1 VSALATEC
9 RRCGAALPGDAKFCP
24 ECGLPV
30 ADDPTAVERVPPHE
44 TTEAPATFDVA
55 MPRYFGVT
63 PPMLLFALAT
73 AALAIA
79 IALAIL
85 EHWIAAIV
93 LALVS
98 LALLALFIGVARRKP
113 DTAFARGSARA
124 VDRVRERTGWMFES
138 VAIRSETG
146 RRVGRLRQELLAEEG
161 RREALLRDLGAAVY
175 GGDAEASER
184 IKGELDQ
191 LAAAAQ
197 AKEDE
202 MHAILDTAQERIA
215 RGRSR
220 VQPTMIEPPQ
230 PAPTPE
236 PAPPPDE
243 GTPPTPP
250 EIPEPSPPPDEWT
263 IPTPDPVPEP
273 SPEPDTG
280 DSRN

>member
-1 VSALATEC
+1 VSARATEC
-9 RRCGAALPGDAKFCP
+9 RRCGAALPEDARFCP
-24 ECGLPV
+24 ECGLPL
-30 ADDPTAVERVPPHE
+30 AEDPTAIEQIPPHE
-44 TTEAPATFDVA
+44 TTQAPPTFDVA

-73 AALAIA
+73 ATLAIA

-85 EHWIAAIV
+85 THWIAAIV
-93 LALVS
+93 LAVVS

-113 DTAFARGSARA
+113 DTSFARGSARA
-124 VDRVRERTGWMFES
+124 VDRMRERTGWMLES

-146 RRVGRLRQELLAEEG
+146 RRVGRLRQELLADES
-161 RREALLRDLGAAVY
+161 RRESLLRELGLAVY
-175 GGDAEASER
+175 SGDGQASER
-184 IKGELDQ
+184 IKGELDE
-191 LAAAAQ
+191 LAAASQ

-202 MHAILDTAQERIA
+202 MQTILDTAQERMT

-220 VQPTMIEPPQ
+220 VQPTVIEPPQ

>member
-1 VSALATEC
+1 VSARATEC
-9 RRCGAALPGDAKFCP
+9 RRCGAALPEDARFCP
-24 ECGLPV
+24 DCGLPV
-30 ADDPTAVERVPPHE
+30 AEDPTAVERIPPHE
-44 TTEAPATFDVA
+44 TTEAPPTFDVA
-55 MPRYFGVT
+55 TPRYFGVT

-85 EHWIAAIV
+85 THWIAAIV
-93 LALVS
+93 LAVVS

-124 VDRVRERTGWMFES
+124 VDRMRERTGWMLES

-146 RRVGRLRQELLAEEG
+146 RRVGRLRQELLTDES
-161 RREALLRDLGAAVY
+161 RRESLLRDLGLAVY
-175 GGDAEASER
+175 DSDEQASET
-184 IKGELDQ
+184 IKGELEK
-191 LAAAAQ
+191 LAAASQ

-202 MHAILDTAQERIA
+202 MQAILDTAQERIT

-220 VQPTMIEPPQ
+220 VQPTVIEPPQ

>member
-1 VSALATEC
+1 MSAPATEC
-9 RRCGAALPGDAKFCP
+9 RRCGVALPEDAKFCP
-24 ECGLPV
+24 SCGLPI
-30 ADDPTAVERVPPHE
+30 AEDPTAVERVPPHE

-55 MPRYFGVT
+55 VPRYFGVT
-63 PPMLLFALAT
+63 PPMLLFALA
-73 AALAIA
+73 AATLAIA

-85 EHWIAAIV
+85 AHWVGAIV

-113 DTAFARGSARA
+113 DTGFARTSART
-124 VDRVRERTGWMFES
+124 VERVRERTGWMLES

-146 RRVGRLRQELLAEEG
+146 RRVARLRQELLAAEE
-161 RREALLRDLGAAVY
+161 RREALLRELGLAVY
-175 GGDAEASER
+175 GKDAEASEK
-184 IKGELDQ
+184 IEGELAE
-191 LAAAAQ
+191 LAAAAE
-197 AKEDE
+197 AKEEE
-202 MHAILDTAQERIA
+202 MKAILDTAQERIA

-220 VQPTMIEPPQ
+220 VQPTVIEPPQ

-273 SPEPDTG
+273 SPEPDSG

>member
-1 VSALATEC
+1 VTE
-9 RRCGAALPGDAKFCP
+9 D
-24 ECGLPV
+24 
-30 ADDPTAVERVPPHE
+30 TTTVESIPPHE

-73 AALAIA
+73 ATLAIA

-93 LALVS
+93 LAVVS
-98 LALLALFIGVARRKP
+98 LALLALYIGVARRKP

-124 VDRVRERTGWMFES
+124 VDRVRERAGWVLES
-138 VAIRSETG
+138 AAIRSDAG
-146 RRVGRLRQELLAEEG
+146 RRVGRLRQELFADED
-161 RREALLRDLGAAVY
+161 RRDALLRELGVAVY
-175 GGDAEASER
+175 TGDLQASER
-184 IKGELDQ
+184 VKGELDEV
-191 LAAAAQ
+191 AAAVQ

-202 MHAILDTAQERIA
+202 MEAILDTAQERIT

-230 PAPTPE
+230 PAPVPE

-250 EIPEPSPPPDEWT
+250 EIPEPSPPPDEGT
-263 IPTPDPVPEP
+263 IPRPDPVPEQ
-273 SPEPDTG
+273 SLDSGTN
-280 DSRN
+280 DSRT

>member
-1 VSALATEC
+1 MSAPATEC
-9 RRCGAALPGDAKFCP
+9 RRCGFALPEDAKFCP
-24 ECGLPV
+24 SCGPPV
-30 ADDPTAVERVPPHE
+30 AEDPTAVERVPPHE
-44 TTEAPATFDVA
+44 TTGSPATFDVA

-73 AALAIA
+73 ATLAIA

-85 EHWIAAIV
+85 AHWVGAIV

-98 LALLALFIGVARRKP
+98 LALLALFISVARRKP
-113 DTAFARGSARA
+113 DTGFARTSART
-124 VDRVRERTGWMFES
+124 VDRVRQRTGWMLES

-146 RRVGRLRQELLAEEG
+146 RRVARLRQELLATGE
-161 RREALLRDLGAAVY
+161 RRETLLRELGLAVY
-175 GGDAEASER
+175 GKDSEASER
-184 IKGELDQ
+184 IAGELTE
-191 LAAAAQ
+191 LAAAAE
-197 AKEDE
+197 AKEEE
-202 MHAILDTAQERIA
+202 MKEILDTAQARIA

-220 VQPTMIEPPQ
+220 VQPTLIEPPQ

-273 SPEPDTG
+273 SPEPDSG